1 MIRRDMDEEV
11 INQWREAV
19 KSEVVDATMRSLYAA
34 IEAAT
39 LERRPRCDQSGRCCH
54 FDRFGHRL
62 YSTGLEVAS
71 FLRKLNRPVS
81 AHELARSEREGV
93 CPFLVDGLCSV
104 HDMRPMGCRIYF
116 CDPTASD
123 WQNDLYERSHH
134 RIAALHEEQ
143 DIPYRY
149 GEWGQMLSLCIGDG
163 LNRPSSADN
172 ATRLPKLVHVRI
184 TC

>member
-1 MIRRDMDEEV
+1 MDDRLAQLWHEQATRPE
-11 INQWREAV
+11 IDSAFRALYDDIARAT
-19 KSEVVDATMRSLYAA
+19 DARS
-34 IEAAT
+34 
-39 LERRPRCDQSGRCCH
+39 PRCDQSGRCCH

-104 HDMRPMGCRIYF
+104 HNMRPMGCRIYF

-123 WQNDLYERSHH
+123 WQNDLYERSHQ

-149 GEWGQMLSLCIGDG
+149 GEWRQMLSLCTGDG
-163 LNRPSSADN
+163 LNRSSSADN
-172 ATRLPKLVHVRI
+172 ATPSPKLVHVRI